1 MVGPDGEYRR
11 AFGGRGDGPG
21 EFRHAA
27 EFAVMRDGSVV
38 VSDWGYSAYQV
49 FDASGA
55 YERRISWAQP
65 WAVAVSAGL
74 MPDPDGGGLFVAAG
88 APIRALEM
96 VNWLH
101 DVVHDAACGRLN
113 LPAIGHQGYGCEG
126 CCQGRRPREHQ
137 TGWGGWDGIAPVDVS
152 AT

>member
-1 MVGPDGEYRR
+1 
-11 AFGGRGDGPG
+11 
-21 EFRHAA
+21 
-27 EFAVMRDGSVV
+27 MRDGSVV

-55 YERRISWAQP
+55 YETRISWAQP

-96 VNWLH
+96 VNRRGFMTSSTTRA
-101 DVVHDAACGRLN
+101 VERLN
-113 LPAIGHQGYGCEG
+113 LAGDVVTRDTVAEG
-126 CCQGRRPREHQ
+126 LLGR
-137 TGWGGWDGIAPVDVS
+137 
-152 AT
+152 